1 MLKITQE
8 LLRLAERN
16 EALAKQQFARF
27 VAKGNTMTV
36 PQFLPHSDFDSSFES
51 DFDLLLDLDEIKP
64 EQKPIKKSNKS
75 KAPVKKVMDMSLE

>member
-16 EALAKQQFARF
+16 EALAKQQFALF

-51 DFDLLLDLDEIKP
+51 DFDLLLNLDEIKP
-64 EQKPIKKSNKS
+64 EQKLGKNRTNPNPQSKS
-75 KAPVKKVMDMSLE
+75 

>member
-1 MLKITQE
+1 LGKTAI
-8 LLRLAERN
+8 RS
-16 EALAKQQFARF
+16 

-64 EQKPIKKSNKS
+64 EQKPGKNRTNPKPHS
-75 KAPVKKVMDMSLE
+75 KR